1 LAGPGSPLLLVHPS
15 ARFTRPK
22 RGPLTRANMTSPPAV
37 SASAAMGSALSTI
50 DRSAPGASSLKRRAA
65 SAALSDADESTRKK
79 AKTAHADDGLA
90 PVHEE
95 DEGAAPLL
103 PLPIDGGALAA
114 ELAEELECGCC
125 SAVVYR
131 PVVVMPCQH
140 YFCGRCARPS
150 SLHVVS
156 MLKTG

>member
-1 LAGPGSPLLLVHPS
+1 
-15 ARFTRPK
+15 
-22 RGPLTRANMTSPPAV
+22 MTSPPAV

-90 PVHEE
+90 PVPED
-95 DEGAAPLL
+95 DEGAAPPPPL
-103 PLPIDGGALAA
+103 PLPIDGAALAA
-114 ELAEELECGCC
+114 DLAEELECGCC

-156 MLKTG
+156 MLTTG